1 MCTCKLMVT
10 SYRLSSFFCLAK
22 NIGIRISYNE
32 SYLSIGL
39 VCQSPSLRANRFA
52 NDAYESLKVVRA
64 LRNKKVKNLLP
75 AKISGAV
82 DLAFSPKNVQRF
94 SHLRMNRI
102 IRCKR
107 LKVPQPLSFVK
118 RLDRVTL
125 STSTSSTPKKLWLE
139 YEVKKPIAFEAKKVM
154 TVLS

>member
-75 AKISGAV
+75 AKISNAV
-82 DLAFSPKNVQRF
+82 DLAILYILNNWGKIHHDSPDCSR
-94 SHLRMNRI
+94 S
-102 IRCKR
+102 KR
-107 LKVPQPLSFVK
+107 K
-118 RLDRVTL
+118 RTHIKSDDG
-125 STSTSSTPKKLWLE
+125 
-139 YEVKKPIAFEAKKVM
+139 
-154 TVLS
+154 

>member
-64 LRNKKVKNLLP
+64 LCNKKVKNLLP

-107 LKVPQPLSFVK
+107 LKAQPLTFVI

-139 YEVKKPIAFEAKKVM
+139 YEVKKPIDFEAKKVM